1 MIVTLVAALPRLTL
15 SGNIDGIRRA
25 VKLSLLSRT
34 SSFMSGMKKFIGRT
48 KCEGPSVMVTVE
60 GVISV
65 KSLFT
70 KIERKIE
77 MFYS

>member
-34 SSFMSGMKKFIGRT
+34 SSFMSGMRKLIGEMSV
-48 KCEGPSVMVTVE
+48 EGPSVMVTVE